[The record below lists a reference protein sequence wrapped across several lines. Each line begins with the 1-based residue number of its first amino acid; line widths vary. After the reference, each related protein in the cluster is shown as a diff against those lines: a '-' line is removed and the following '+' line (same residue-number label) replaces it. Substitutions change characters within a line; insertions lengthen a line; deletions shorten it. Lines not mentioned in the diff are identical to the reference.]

1 MTRKR
6 LAPGLW
12 KWLISVVALGSA
24 LLLVVELGAGI
35 PALLIE
41 GRQGSL
47 GARLNDQLGESEEAQ
62 ASHYLTI
69 LALAPDS
76 PLLAAGARPG
86 DKLKFDRPI
95 DRWRKYL
102 VGEPVG
108 LTLYRG
114 DSERHLR
121 LAAQPV
127 APSFA
132 EQFDYWGRFLV
143 GATSILFS
151 LLIGFQR
158 AGVLCYRYLAAVFAA
173 LSLMFFF
180 TFNYSPPGFLY
191 RFSKAANLSTYPL
204 VWYWCVCFALLYQPY
219 VRQGLRHWLMRSR
232 PVYGALAFS
241 TAAYSCWF
249 ALGNEAPLLWLMI
262 FLSILGGLAL
272 TIVSL
277 YDGWRHTRGEI
288 RERHVWLMAS
298 FLTGAVPGMLAF
310 IPALDASYNG
320 MRLTAFGALTG
331 QLTMYAGLA
340 YAVLRIRVFSFDFA
354 VHRMLVYTVL
364 SILLLALVGFMEWL
378 TRTLLKGGGPQHSMA
393 LFIATVL
400 AGYLLLHQLHR
411 HIERWVRRIFFG
423 KWHAKENQLR
433 HYVEEAEH
441 ITAVDALLSSCRA
454 AVDSFTGQAGCAI
467 YLRQPAGEYTLAT
480 STLAGVPLSV
490 AESDAML
497 PALRAEMDALLFQQ
511 VGSAMRGEIALPMS
525 HRGALNGFIVV
536 GPKADGAAYRPDEC
550 EVLHYTAHQIGLDL
564 HALRV
569 AALESEL
576 RQMERKA
583 AEHAQVLAGMAE
595 RGRQARFPL

>member
-6 LAPGLW
+6 LASSLW
-12 KWLISVVALGSA
+12 KWLISALALSSA
-24 LLLVVELGAGI
+24 LLLVFELSAGI
-35 PALLIE
+35 PALLID

-62 ASHYLTI
+62 SSHYLTI
-69 LALAPDS
+69 LELAPDS
-76 PLLAAGARPG
+76 PLRAAGALPG
-86 DKLKFDRPI
+86 DKLKFDRPV
-95 DRWRKYL
+95 DRWRKFL
-102 VGEPVG
+102 VGEPIG

-121 LAAQPV
+121 LAAQAARPT
-127 APSFA
+127 FA

-151 LLIGFQR
+151 LLIGFKR
-158 AGVLCYRYLAAVFAA
+158 AEVRCYRYLAAVFAA
-173 LSLMFFF
+173 LSLMYFF
-180 TFNYSPPGFLY
+180 TFSYSPPNFFY
-191 RFSKAANLSTYPL
+191 RFSKAANLTTYPL

-219 VRQGLRHWLMRSR
+219 AQQGLRRWLTRSR
-232 PVYGALAFS
+232 PVYGTLAFG

-249 ALGNEAPLLWLMI
+249 ALGHEAPLLWLMI
-262 FLSILGGLAL
+262 FLSIIGGLGL

-277 YDGWRHTRGEI
+277 YQGWHATRGEI
-288 RERHVWLMAS
+288 RQRHVWLMAS

-320 MRLTAFGALTG
+320 MRITAFAAVSG
-331 QLTMYAGLA
+331 QLLMYLGLA
-340 YAVLRIRVFSFDFA
+340 YAVLRVRVFSFDFA

-364 SILLLALVGFMEWL
+364 SILLLALVGCMEWL
-378 TRTLLKGGGPQHSMA
+378 AKTLLKGGGPQHSMA
-393 LFIATVL
+393 LFTATVL
-400 AGYLLLHQLHR
+400 VGYLLLHQLHR

-441 ITAVDALLSSCRA
+441 ITAMDALLASCRA
-454 AVDSFTGQAGCAI
+454 AVDNFTGQAGCAI
-467 YLRQPAGEYTLAT
+467 YLRQAGGEYTLAT
-480 STLAGVPLSV
+480 STLAGVPLAV

-497 PALRAEMDALLFQQ
+497 PALRAEMDALLFKQ
-511 VGSAMRGEIALPMS
+511 VGTAMRGEIALPMG

-536 GPKADGAAYRPDEC
+536 GAKADGLAYRPDEC

-576 RQMERKA
+576 RQMESKA
-583 AEHAQVLAGMAE
+583 AEQGATLAALAE
-595 RGRQARFPL
+595 RGRQARSLL